1 MTQGSYKQFCPV
13 AMASEV
19 LCTRWTI
26 LVLREMLMGSTR
38 FNDLR
43 RGLSRMSPALLSQRL
58 KDLEE
63 AGVVRRVATP
73 NDPSVHEYHL
83 TQAGKELLPLIEG
96 LGSWGHRWVESEVSL
111 QHLDAQLLMWDMRR
125 RLDTRPLPKKRSN
138 IEFLFPDAPA
148 NQRKWWLVVEPDGC
162 VDLCGVDPGFDVN
175 LYVSTDLRTM
185 TAIWMGLDKLSAAVK
200 SERVLLTGDA
210 KLKDDMNSWLG
221 YSTFATVDRIAS

>member
-43 RGLSRMSPALLSQRL
+43 RGLARMSPALLSQRL

-63 AGVVRRVATP
+63 AGVVRRVATA

-111 QHLDAQLLMWDMRR
+111 QHLDESEQPTPDGHILRVV
-125 RLDTRPLPKKRSN
+125 T
-138 IEFLFPDAPA
+138 DAPQSPIEYFGRCRLRA
-148 NQRKWWLVVEPDGC
+148 LIEH
-162 VDLCGVDPGFDVN
+162 LEDPNRAARVGPTVHG
-175 LYVSTDLRTM
+175 LAAARRTLM
-185 TAIWMGLDKLSAAVK
+185 QPRPVPAASMPVGGGRAPGLSGGRAGEAGARRSARAGM
-200 SERVLLTGDA
+200 R
-210 KLKDDMNSWLG
+210 
-221 YSTFATVDRIAS
+221 

>member
-13 AMASEV
+13 AMAAEV
-19 LCTRWTI
+19 LCTRWTV

-63 AGVVRRVATP
+63 AGVVRRVATA

-83 TQAGKELLPLIEG
+83 TQAGKELMPLIVG
-96 LGSWGHRWVESEVSL
+96 FGNWGHRWVESEVSM
-111 QHLDAQLLMWDMRR
+111 QNLDAQLLMWDMRR
-125 RLDTRPLPKKRSN
+125 RLETKPLPKKRSV
-138 IEFLFPDAPA
+138 IEFVYPEQAPTH
-148 NQRKWWLVVEPDGC
+148 RRYWLVVEPDGC
-162 VDLCGVDPGFDVN
+162 VDLCAVDPGFDVN

-200 SERVLLTGDA
+200 SDRVLLTGDA

-221 YSTFATVDRIAS
+221 YSSFATVDRIAS